1 MFCSV
6 ASGMSFPALLAWIQ
20 VARAA
25 VTTGKVE
32 VEALVLQLP
41 FFAQNQSLSLLLPI
55 FLQGCNEAL
64 TLQGCSTTECGC
76 QGAWCQQKGVFLCNE
91 IIQVS

>member
-1 MFCSV
+1 MGIFLVTVLGVRLGNAILMRTRSSESCGWSSSVFCSV

-41 FFAQNQSLSLLLPI
+41 FLAQNQSLSLLLTI
-55 FLQGCNEAL
+55 FYKVVMRL
-64 TLQGCSTTECGC
+64 
-76 QGAWCQQKGVFLCNE
+76 
-91 IIQVS
+91 